1 VREVSIVA
9 TAFDVGR
16 MELVLAP
23 VKEGSTTKTLA
34 VTLRKNALVRAFDV
48 VITAAS
54 ATEVAAGVA
63 GQIRTTSKDG
73 GKTSIVVDFGALR
86 SVAAISLPQ
95 GIATETVN
103 AWIGTRFQFTAAFSP
118 SKRFASLPSEIR
130 TERIEVIVTGSVDS

>member
-1 VREVSIVA
+1 RKADVDGRLDSERRGHRRLQDRDQLQRRVRHHAQRDGLSGVAHMAVKPGGTALDKADLTSKEMVREVSIVA

-63 GQIRTTSKDG
+63 GQIRTTSKD
-73 GKTSIVVDFGALR
+73 
-86 SVAAISLPQ
+86 
-95 GIATETVN
+95 
-103 AWIGTRFQFTAAFSP
+103 
-118 SKRFASLPSEIR
+118 
-130 TERIEVIVTGSVDS
+130 